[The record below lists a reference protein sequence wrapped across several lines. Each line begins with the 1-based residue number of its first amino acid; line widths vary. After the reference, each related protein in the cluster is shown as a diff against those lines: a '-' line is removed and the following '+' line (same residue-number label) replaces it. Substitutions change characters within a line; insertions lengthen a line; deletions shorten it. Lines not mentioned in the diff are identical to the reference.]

1 MTVIYRASVEINVF
15 RIKGCSMTIV
25 KEKYIYQIPV
35 YEISC
40 ILAVIFSKYQGY
52 MFWEMICQMH
62 MVDELYKIY
71 SYRID

>member
-15 RIKGCSMTIV
+15 HIKGCSMTIV
-25 KEKYIYQIPV
+25 KEKYIYQIH
-35 YEISC
+35 EISW

-52 MFWEMICQMH
+52 MFWEMICQMS